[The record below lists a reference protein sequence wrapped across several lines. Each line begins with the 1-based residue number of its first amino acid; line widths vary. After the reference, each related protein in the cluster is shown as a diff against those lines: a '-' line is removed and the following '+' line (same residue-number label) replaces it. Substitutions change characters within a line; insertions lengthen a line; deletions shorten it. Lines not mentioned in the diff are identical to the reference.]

1 MKNGSIY
8 HIPGLHPKT
17 SLCTIVRPGRVGTD
31 ISISC
36 IMQGMNLFAYYTTA
50 RRCLKIIIRG
60 IVGFIE
66 TPIIVIHTHT
76 PINWLV
82 PLELRRKQK

>member
-1 MKNGSIY
+1 
-8 HIPGLHPKT
+8 
-17 SLCTIVRPGRVGTD
+17 
-31 ISISC
+31 
-36 IMQGMNLFAYYTTA
+36 MQGMNLFAYYTTA